1 MRVLDRY
8 GGAGRSG
15 MRRYKALSRDWRRR
29 NLGRRTS
36 LYFWTLLAIALV
48 AVLELTPVRWRFGEG
63 LFFGI
68 LGMAY
73 VMFPDAVLPDHIGRW
88 QRGAWG
94 EQKTA
99 KALLPLQKKGWLIR
113 HDLATGYGKGNRDH
127 IAVGPAAY
135 LLDTK
140 LLKDEVWLDRAG
152 LHVRRVDESR
162 DEYVIPDLTERMN
175 RAAKALKRDLD
186 AAVGFPVAVYP
197 VIVIW
202 GHFAAVAQWDGT
214 VAYVAG
220 EQIADWLTERPVDL
234 RDERKRQA
242 VRDWLGA
249 LPEA

>member
-1 MRVLDRY
+1 MSLAR
-8 GGAGRSG
+8 A
-15 MRRYKALSRDWRRR
+15 WRRR

-36 LYFWTLLAIALV
+36 LYFWTLFALALV
-48 AVLELTPVRWRFGEG
+48 AVLDLTPAKWRFGEG
-63 LFFGI
+63 LFFGM

-73 VMFPDAVLPDHIGRW
+73 LMLPDVVMPDHITRW

-94 EQKTA
+94 EQNTA
-99 KALLPLQKKGWLIR
+99 KALRPLRKRGWLVR
-113 HDLATGYGKGNRDH
+113 HDLAAAYGNGNRDH

-140 LLKDEVWLDRAG
+140 LLKDEVWLDDKC
-152 LHVRRVDESR
+152 LHVRRVDESG
-162 DEYVIPDLTERMN
+162 DEYVIPDLTERIT
-175 RAAKALKRDLD
+175 RAAKTLKRDLD

-202 GHFAAVAQWDGT
+202 GHFAAGSQWDGT

-220 EQIADWLTERPVDL
+220 EQIASWLAKRPVDL

-242 VRDWLGA
+242 VRDWLRA
-249 LPEA
+249 LPNA